1 MRSTTVTSASMP
13 AAICAAFAP
22 AIPAPSTTTFAG
34 ATPEAPPISTPRP
47 PRVRSSAAAPSCGAI
62 RPAISDIGASSG
74 SRPSGSITVSY
85 ATERTRRSARN
96 RVKGPS
102 AARCR

>member
-13 AAICAAFAP
+13 AAIWAAFAP

-47 PRVRSSAAAPSCGAI
+47 PRGRSSAAAPSCGAI

-85 ATERTRRSARN
+85 ATDADAPLREEPGQ
-96 RVKGPS
+96 GPS